1 MVTFNRTTLELKC
14 LKVQPILETVLKPK
28 NEQKVLKMV
37 VIEVPN
43 F

>member
-1 MVTFNRTTLELKC
+1 MKNENA
-14 LKVQPILETVLKPK
+14 INLETVLKPK